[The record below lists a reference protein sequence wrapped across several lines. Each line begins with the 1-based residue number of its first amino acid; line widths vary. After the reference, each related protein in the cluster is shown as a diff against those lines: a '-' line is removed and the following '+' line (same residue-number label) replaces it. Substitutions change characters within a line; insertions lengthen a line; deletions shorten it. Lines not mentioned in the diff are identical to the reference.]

1 MTPIS
6 DATLLE
12 LLEQAEYE
20 SSVHPDPR
28 HWKQQASILRELQ
41 QARELARKV
50 RTHLCP
56 HFDGSDCPYILA
68 RQIGGAQ

>member
-1 MTPIS
+1 MTPLS
-6 DATLLE
+6 DAALRMLMRW
-12 LLEQAEYE
+12 AEKG
-20 SSVHPDPR
+20 SPCCMHPVD
-28 HWKQQASILRELQ
+28 ALAAFTELQ
-41 QARELARKV
+41 QARLLARKV